1 MDHSI
6 CCTPFCINA
15 ALCRLRAPDS
25 GKEAALCWSCYTHLY
40 ALYPSPLPS
49 DPEVVARL
57 WMEAP
62 LKAKRVTPR
71 PLITFGLCMV
81 PGCESRGHHW
91 CGVFA
96 VCQTHYLKWRSD
108 RRTRSPDEL
117 SLAETLE
124 AFYAEVRFLASD
136 EDAAAASQ
144 AETPRFVYAAWE
156 RDGADMFRRR
166 SPDGAVRAAI
176 LYDATA
182 ASWDVYASDDAHG
195 KPHAFAT
202 MSGLEETSSSQ
213 TLSPLKRAMLQ
224 VETGLSLA
232 GFVVRRELSSRSR
245 GVFEAYRRSKVDTK
259 AAPVEVPVSPAAPSN
274 CFVRGF
280 TADRKRWAS
289 AVADVLGLLVPVTKQ
304 TQKLQSAV
312 DAIRRYDIN
321 SFQWH
326 SNTLSNAAPS
336 KQGSLDEET
345 EAATLLC
352 LLLLAAESDN
362 PSWAP
367 TTLSSIW
374 IRLCQGA
381 AASGG
386 SRPAFDVAVAFQDAW
401 DRAAA
406 S

>member
-15 ALCRLRAPDS
+15 TLYRIRTPHKE
-25 GKEAALCWSCYTHLY
+25 KEAPLCWICYVRLC
-40 ALYPSPLPS
+40 ALYPAPLPN
-49 DPEVVARL
+49 DPEAVIRM
-57 WMEAP
+57 WEEAP
-62 LKAKRVTPR
+62 LKARRVTPR

-91 CGVFA
+91 CGILA
-96 VCQTHYLKWRSD
+96 ICQPHYLKWRSD
-108 RRTRSPDEL
+108 RRTRDLDEL

-144 AETPRFVYAAWE
+144 AETPRFVHAAWE

-166 SPDGAVRAAI
+166 SPDGSVRAAI
-176 LYDATA
+176 LYDTTA
-182 ASWDVYASDDAHG
+182 ASWDVYASDDPHG
-195 KPHAFAT
+195 KPLPAAT
-202 MSGLEETSSSQ
+202 MSGLEKTSDSQ

-232 GFVVRRELSSRSR
+232 GFVVRREISSRSR
-245 GVFEAYRRSKVDTK
+245 GVFEAHRRSKAKNGSTSI
-259 AAPVEVPVSPAAPSN
+259 AAPASPATPSS
-274 CFVRGF
+274 CFVSGF
-280 TADRKRWAS
+280 TADRKRWAA

-304 TQKLQSAV
+304 TQKLQDAV

-336 KQGSLDEET
+336 KRGSLDEET

-374 IRLCQGA
+374 IRLRQGA

-401 DRAAA
+401 DRASA